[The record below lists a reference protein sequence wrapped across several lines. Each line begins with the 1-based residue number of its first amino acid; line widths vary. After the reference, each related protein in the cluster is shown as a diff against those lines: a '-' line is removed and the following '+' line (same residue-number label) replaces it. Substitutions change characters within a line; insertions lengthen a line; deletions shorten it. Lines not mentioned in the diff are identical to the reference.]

1 MIRLIVDMI
10 VIVIYNLMWFIDKKG
25 GVFLVLVLALIL
37 IEGVVS
43 QSRLEHMLPEIEA
56 VIRKGKQNIWD

>member
-25 GVFLVLVLALIL
+25 GVFLVLVLVLIL

>member
-1 MIRLIVDMI
+1 
-10 VIVIYNLMWFIDKKG
+10 MWFIDKKG
-25 GVFLVLVLALIL
+25 GMFLVLVLALIL